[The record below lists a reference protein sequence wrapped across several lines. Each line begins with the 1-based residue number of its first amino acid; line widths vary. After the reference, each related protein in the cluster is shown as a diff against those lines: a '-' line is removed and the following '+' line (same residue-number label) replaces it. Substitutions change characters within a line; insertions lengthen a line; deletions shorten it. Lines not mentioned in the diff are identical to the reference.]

1 MTDQL
6 SEKAVAENTVISEI
20 LEKNPELHGIGNYEY
35 GWADKN
41 DVGANARRGLNEEVV
56 RDISAKKSEPEW
68 MLDLRLKGLKY
79 FDRKPMPTWGAD
91 LSGIDFDNIK
101 YFVRSTEKQAA
112 TWEDLP
118 EDIRNTYEKLG
129 IPEAERSRL
138 VSGVAAQYESEVVYH
153 QIREDLEAQGVVFL
167 DTDTALKEHPEIF
180 KQYFGTVI
188 PAGDNKF
195 SALNTAVWSGGS
207 FIYVPPGV
215 HVDIPLQ
222 AYFRINTENMGQFER
237 TLIIVDEGAYLHYVE
252 GCTAPIYKSDSLHS
266 AVVEIIVKPGGRCRY
281 TTIQNWSNNVYNL
294 VTKRARAEAGATME
308 WVDGNIGSKV
318 TMKYPAVWMTGEHA
332 KGEVLSVAFAGEGQH
347 QDTGAKMLHLAPN
360 TSSNI
365 VSKSVA
371 RGGGRASYRGL
382 VQVNKGAHGSRS
394 SVKCDALL
402 VDTISR
408 SDTYPYVDIR
418 EDDVTMGHEAT
429 VSKVSEDQLFYLMSR
444 GMTED
449 EAMAMVVRGFVEPI
463 AKELPMEYAL
473 ELNRLIELQ
482 MEGAVG

>member
-6 SEKAVAENTVISEI
+6 SENKVAETAAISEI
-20 LEKNPELHGIGNYEY
+20 LEKNPELHGIGTYEY

-41 DVGANARRGLNEEVV
+41 DVGANARRGLNEDVV

-153 QIREDLEAQGVVFL
+153 QIREDLEAQGVIFL
-167 DTDTALKEHPEIF
+167 DTDTALREHPEIF
-180 KQYFGTVI
+180 QEYFGTII
-188 PAGDNKF
+188 PVGDNKF
-195 SALNTAVWSGGS
+195 ASLNTAVWSGGS
-207 FIYVPPGV
+207 FVYVPKGV

-237 TLIIVDEGAYLHYVE
+237 TLIIADEDSYVHYIE
-252 GCTAPIYKSDSLHS
+252 GCTAPIYTSDSLHS
-266 AVVEIIVKPGGRCRY
+266 AVVEIVVKKGARVRY

-294 VTKRARAEAGATME
+294 VTKRAICEEGATME
-308 WVDGNIGSKV
+308 WIDGNIGSKV
-318 TMKYPAVWMTGEHA
+318 TMKYPAVYLTGEHA
-332 KGEVLSVAFAGEGQH
+332 KGETLSIAFAGEGQH
-347 QDTGAKMLHLAPN
+347 QDTGSKMVHIAPN
-360 TSSNI
+360 TKSSI
-365 VSKSVA
+365 ISKSVA
-371 RGGGRASYRGL
+371 RGGGRAAYRGL
-382 VQVNKGAHGSRS
+382 VQIREGAKHSANTVR
-394 SVKCDALL
+394 CDALL

-408 SDTYPYVDIR
+408 SDTYPYIDIR
-418 EDDVTMGHEAT
+418 EDDVQLGHEAT
-429 VSKVSEDQLFYLMSR
+429 VSRVSEEQLFYLMSR
-444 GMTED
+444 GMRED
-449 EAMAMVVRGFVEPI
+449 EAMAMIVRGFIEPI
-463 AKELPMEYAL
+463 ARELPMEYAL

-482 MEGAVG
+482 MEGSVG